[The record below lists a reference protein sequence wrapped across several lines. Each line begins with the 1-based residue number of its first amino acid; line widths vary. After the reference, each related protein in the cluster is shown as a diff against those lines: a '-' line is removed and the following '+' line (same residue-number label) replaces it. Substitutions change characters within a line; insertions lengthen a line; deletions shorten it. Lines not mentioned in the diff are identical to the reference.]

1 MAQEEGLGAMRMVQA
16 LTPGAVA
23 MGIHE
28 GEPQLLV
35 LLQGALV
42 CEAPVHGAH
51 HMGLLLAVVDGG
63 LGHVHWIPAE
73 GGRRETWVL
82 RWAGQHPEVEGRP
95 GSQGSWRL
103 ETCLEASL
111 DAEGALPP
119 SLLTRP
125 RQLPPPPRGP
135 CLGTFAE
142 SRG

>member
-1 MAQEEGLGAMRMVQA
+1 MAQEEGLGATRKGQA

-28 GEPQLLV
+28 GEPQPLV

-42 CEAPVHGAH
+42 CEAPVHGTH
-51 HMGLLLAVVDGG
+51 HVGLLLAVVDGG
-63 LGHVHWIPAE
+63 FGHVYWLPAE
-73 GGRRETWVL
+73 VGRRETWVL
-82 RWAGQHPEVEGRP
+82 CWAGQHPDREGRP

-119 SLLTRP
+119 S
-125 RQLPPPPRGP
+125 
-135 CLGTFAE
+135 FAHHTQTAASSSE
-142 SRG
+142 RDWARSLSWDLC